1 MFSLSVAAI
10 LLMTCASLGTSV
22 LDWLILDRNLSLG
35 QWFDAISVAIFVLL
49 YKIAPYEQQ
58 QFRRFELLKFDDE
71 DDSILAND

>member
-1 MFSLSVAAI
+1 
-10 LLMTCASLGTSV
+10 MTTGASLGTSV

-71 DDSILAND
+71 DDSILGNQAGIQNSTF